1 MTTAS
6 ETITRPEAAP
16 AAAVR
21 SRVSVPL
28 RFPDGFTADAEV
40 MTFSGLADG
49 KEHLLLALGEW
60 EQAAQDGAAGGAGA
74 LVRLH
79 SECLTGDV
87 FGSQRCDCGP
97 QLREAVERIAAA
109 GGFLLYLRQEGR
121 GIGLYSKLDAYALQ
135 DGGLDTYE
143 ANFAL
148 GHGEDERDYTAAAQ
162 MLGALGAGAVR
173 LLSNN
178 PDKAAQL
185 RGLGVDVSAQIATG
199 VHASPANLRYLAAKR
214 DHTAHTLVLPDVA
227 AGSPRPVDKPTGG
240 PRVMPKVSAAADQ
253 TARAGASASAVVPAP
268 EDMLAR
274 AQGLIPALRGRA
286 EETERLRRIP
296 DSTMAELRAAEMFHL
311 LSPKAVGGFGMGVET
326 YGEVVRRLARGCAS
340 TAWTVGHLIEHA
352 WMLARWPRQAQDEV
366 FANGP
371 APLAAA
377 TGAPAGVAEKV
388 PGGYSITGRWTF
400 ASGVMHSEWALLAA
414 QHGGVRLQCLVPLA
428 DVEVLD
434 VWQTAGLRGTG
445 SNDIR
450 AENLFVPEH
459 RTLDWELL
467 GAEANPGSMLHQDPL
482 IHTPMGPLLN
492 MVAPAAALGSAE
504 YAVELFRE
512 LLMVRKVKH
521 TVEARQA
528 DSPLAQVRYAQAY
541 GLVATARLHWQEAIR
556 VVTASS
562 CPRVSDNDGP
572 ERGEYRLSLA
582 LSGEASAEAVRVVM
596 AGSGGSVHRL
606 SHPLQRIQRDVNV
619 LMNHAA
625 LSRDPVLEQ
634 SGRGLLGL
642 GFTVPSF

>member
-1 MTTAS
+1 MTLAS
-6 ETITRPEAAP
+6 ETIFQASAVP

-21 SRVSVPL
+21 TRVSVPL
-28 RFPDGFTADAEV
+28 RFPDGFTAEAEV

-60 EQAAQDGAAGGAGA
+60 EQALLDAAPGGIGPDGAGP

-135 DGGLDTYE
+135 D
-143 ANFAL
+143 
-148 GHGEDERDYTAAAQ
+148 
-162 MLGALGAGAVR
+162 
-173 LLSNN
+173 
-178 PDKAAQL
+178 
-185 RGLGVDVSAQIATG
+185 
-199 VHASPANLRYLAAKR
+199 
-214 DHTAHTLVLPDVA
+214 HTAHTLALPPDV
-227 AGSPRPVDKPTGG
+227 G
-240 PRVMPKVSAAADQ
+240 PGRSEAKISVGYEPA
-253 TARAGASASAVVPAP
+253 ARADAVASVVPAH

-274 AQGLIPALRGRA
+274 AQGLVPALRERA

-296 DSTMAELRAAEMFHL
+296 ESTMAELQSAEIFHL
-311 LSPKAVGGFGMGVET
+311 LSPTAVGGFGMGLET

-340 TAWTVGHLIEHA
+340 TAWSAGHLIEHV
-352 WMLARWPRQAQDEV
+352 WMLARWPREAQDEV
-366 FANGP
+366 FASGP

-388 PGGYSITGRWTF
+388 PGGYSISGRWTF

-414 QHGGVRLQCLVPLA
+414 QHGAVRLQCLVPLA
-428 DVEVLD
+428 EVEVLD

-445 SNDIR
+445 SNDIL
-450 AENLFVPEH
+450 AEGLFVPEH
-459 RTLDWELL
+459 RALDWELL
-467 GAEANPGSMLHQDPL
+467 AAEENPGSELHLDPL
-482 IHTPMGPLLN
+482 IHTPMGALLN

-504 YAVELFRE
+504 YAVELFGE
-512 LLMVRKVKH
+512 LMMVRKVKH
-521 TVEARQA
+521 TAEARQA

-541 GLVATARLHWQEAIR
+541 GLVGTARLHWQEAVG
-556 VVTASS
+556 VVSASHARR
-562 CPRVSDNDGP
+562 PAAMTDR
-572 ERGEYRLSLA
+572 ERSQYRLSLA
-582 LSGEASAEAVRVVM
+582 LSGEASAAAVRVVM

-606 SHPLQRIQRDVNV
+606 AHPLQRIQRDVNV

-625 LSRDPVLEQ
+625 LAGDPILEQ
-634 SGRGLLGL
+634 AGRGLLGL

>member
-1 MTTAS
+1 MTLVS
-6 ETITRPEAAP
+6 ETIEHAAPAP

-28 RFPDGFTADAEV
+28 RFADGFTADAEV
-40 MTFSGLADG
+40 LTFSGLTDG

-60 EQAAQDGAAGGAGA
+60 EQALLDAARGGPGP

-121 GIGLYSKLDAYALQ
+121 GIGLYAKLDAYALQ

-143 ANFAL
+143 ANLAL

-162 MLGALGAGAVR
+162 MLGALGAGTVR

-178 PDKAAQL
+178 PDKAVQL
-185 RGLGVDVSAQIATG
+185 TALGVDVSAQIATG
-199 VHASPANLRYLAAKR
+199 VHVSPANLRYLTAKR
-214 DHTAHTLVLPDVA
+214 DHTSHTLQLPPDAGPGRDEPRSSILAGTA
-227 AGSPRPVDKPTGG
+227 ARP
-240 PRVMPKVSAAADQ
+240 AAAVPV
-253 TARAGASASAVVPAP
+253 VVPTHD
-268 EDMLAR
+268 EMLAR
-274 AQGLIPALRGRA
+274 AQRLIPGLRERA
-286 EETERLRRIP
+286 AETEQLRRIP
-296 DSTMAELRAAEMFHL
+296 DSTMAELRSAEIFHM
-311 LSPKAVGGFGMGVET
+311 LSPKAAGGFGMGLET
-326 YGEVVRRLARGCAS
+326 YVEVVRRLARGCAS
-340 TAWTVGHLIEHA
+340 TAWSVGHLVEHV
-352 WMLARWPRQAQDEV
+352 WMLARWPREAQDEV

-388 PGGYSITGRWTF
+388 PGGYSISGRWTF

-434 VWQTAGLRGTG
+434 VWHTAGLRGTG
-445 SNDIR
+445 SNDILAR
-450 AENLFVPEH
+450 NLFVPEH
-459 RTLDWELL
+459 RALDWELL
-467 GAEANPGSMLHQDPL
+467 AAEANPGSELHQDPL
-482 IHTPMGPLLN
+482 IATPMGALLN

-512 LLMVRKVKH
+512 LLLVRKVKH
-521 TVEARQA
+521 TVETRQA

-541 GLVATARLHWQEAIR
+541 GLVAAARLHWQEAVR
-556 VVTASS
+556 VVSS
-562 CPRVSDNDGP
+562 SHARRPSIMTDR
-572 ERGEYRLSLA
+572 ERADYRLSLA
-582 LSGEASAEAVRVVM
+582 LSGEASAEAVRLVM
-596 AGSGGSVHRL
+596 TGSGGSVHRL

-619 LMNHAA
+619 LLNHAA
-625 LSRDPVLEQ
+625 LTRDPVLEQ
-634 SGRGLLGL
+634 AGRGLLGL
-642 GFTVPSF
+642 GFTVPTF